1 MKKLLLSAV
10 VLSVLGGAATNVMA
24 LEVGRNSPY
33 DYRIKSV
40 VYNPVNV
47 VKIDAVAGVATHIV
61 VAPDETYITHAFGDS
76 ESWTFAHKMNH
87 FFVKPKQAMSD
98 TNLVIVTDKR
108 TYNIVLHF
116 IGEETKKN
124 ADGTVSKSFIETPWA
139 VRHAVLQLTYEYP
152 FEQQEKAKSA
162 ADKKRITQKL
172 KQTAFAGAKNYQYV
186 MSEQPEMRSIQPVHV
201 WDNYR
206 FTRFEFPANA
216 ELPQVYMISASGK
229 ETLPNSHV
237 VGENRNII
245 EVETVAKEWR
255 IRLGDKV
262 VGVSNNNFAPGA
274 GAVATGTAS
283 PDVRRVQIG
292 EDN

>member
-1 MKKLLLSAV
+1 
-10 VLSVLGGAATNVMA
+10 
-24 LEVGRNSPY
+24 
-33 DYRIKSV
+33 
-40 VYNPVNV
+40 
-47 VKIDAVAGVATHIV
+47 
-61 VAPDETYITHAFGDS
+61 
-76 ESWTFAHKMNH
+76 
-87 FFVKPKQAMSD
+87 
-98 TNLVIVTDKR
+98 
-108 TYNIVLHF
+108 
-116 IGEETKKN
+116 
-124 ADGTVSKSFIETPWA
+124 
-139 VRHAVLQLTYEYP
+139 
-152 FEQQEKAKSA
+152 A

-262 VGVSNNNFAPGA
+262 VGVRNNNFAPGR

-283 PDVRRVQIG
+283 PDVRRVQI
-292 EDN
+292 

>member
-1 MKKLLLSAV
+1 
-10 VLSVLGGAATNVMA
+10 
-24 LEVGRNSPY
+24 
-33 DYRIKSV
+33 
-40 VYNPVNV
+40 VNV
-47 VKIDAVAGVATHIV
+47 VKIDAIAGVATHIV

-139 VRHAVLQLTYEYP
+139 VRQAVLQLTYEYP

-262 VGVSNNNFAPGA
+262 VGVRNNNFAPGA

>member
-1 MKKLLLSAV
+1 MNIRLS
-10 VLSVLGGAATNVMA
+10 S
-24 LEVGRNSPY
+24 R
-33 DYRIKSV
+33 
-40 VYNPVNV
+40 
-47 VKIDAVAGVATHIV
+47 
-61 VAPDETYITHAFGDS
+61 
-76 ESWTFAHKMNH
+76 
-87 FFVKPKQAMSD
+87 
-98 TNLVIVTDKR
+98 
-108 TYNIVLHF
+108 
-116 IGEETKKN
+116 
-124 ADGTVSKSFIETPWA
+124 
-139 VRHAVLQLTYEYP
+139 
-152 FEQQEKAKSA
+152 KAKSA
-162 ADKKRITQKL
+162 ADKTHY
-172 KQTAFAGAKNYQYV
+172 AEAEADGFCGAKNYQYV

-262 VGVSNNNFAPGA
+262 VGVRNNNFAPGA

-283 PDVRRVQIG
+283 RMCAGFKLGRITDGP
-292 EDN
+292 

>member
-1 MKKLLLSAV
+1 M
-10 VLSVLGGAATNVMA
+10 
-24 LEVGRNSPY
+24 R
-33 DYRIKSV
+33 
-40 VYNPVNV
+40 
-47 VKIDAVAGVATHIV
+47 
-61 VAPDETYITHAFGDS
+61 
-76 ESWTFAHKMNH
+76 
-87 FFVKPKQAMSD
+87 
-98 TNLVIVTDKR
+98 
-108 TYNIVLHF
+108 
-116 IGEETKKN
+116 
-124 ADGTVSKSFIETPWA
+124 
-139 VRHAVLQLTYEYP
+139 
-152 FEQQEKAKSA
+152 
-162 ADKKRITQKL
+162 
-172 KQTAFAGAKNYQYV
+172 GAKNYQYV

-262 VGVSNNNFAPGA
+262 VGVRNNNFAPGA